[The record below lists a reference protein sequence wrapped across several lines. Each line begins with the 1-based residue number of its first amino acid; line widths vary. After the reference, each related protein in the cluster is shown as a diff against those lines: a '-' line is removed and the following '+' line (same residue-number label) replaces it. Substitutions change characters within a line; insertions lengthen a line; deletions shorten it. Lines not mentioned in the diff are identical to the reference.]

1 MVWIA
6 LGSAALLLVL
16 LALRGFASA
25 SVTQI
30 RAALLWFAVFLALAI
45 GGLLVLS
52 GRGPMAL
59 FLLFALGPL
68 AWRRWQAR
76 RLAQG
81 FGAAPPPQGPA
92 EDTVETATLSLRI
105 DPTTGTMSG
114 TVLRGRHAGRDLAM
128 LQRSQI
134 EEIFADCLEN
144 DPESLPLLETWIA
157 RMQPEEEG
165 SAPRPG
171 VAPMGRE
178 EALAVLGL
186 QADASPD
193 QVRTAYLR
201 LMRVAHPDRGGSDW
215 PAARLNEARDTLLR

>member
-6 LGSAALLLVL
+6 LGSAVLLLLL

-25 SVTQI
+25 SVAQV
-30 RAALLWFAVFLALAI
+30 RAALLWSGLFLALAL

-76 RLAQG
+76 RLAAS
-81 FGAAPPPQGPA
+81 FGAAPPSQGPA
-92 EDTVETATLSLRI
+92 EDVVETATLSLRI
-105 DPTTGTMSG
+105 DPATGTMSG
-114 TVLRGRHAGRDLAM
+114 MVLRGRHAGRDLSM
-128 LQRSQI
+128 LRRSQI
-134 EEIFADCLEN
+134 EEIFVDCLEN
-144 DPESLPLLETWIA
+144 DPDSAPLLEAWIA
-157 RMQPEEEG
+157 RMQPGEEG
-165 SAPRPG
+165 DAPRPG
-171 VAPMGRE
+171 ASPMGRE

-186 QADASPD
+186 HDDASPD
-193 QVRTAYLR
+193 QVRAAYLR

-215 PAARLNEARDTLLR
+215 LAARLNEARDTLLR